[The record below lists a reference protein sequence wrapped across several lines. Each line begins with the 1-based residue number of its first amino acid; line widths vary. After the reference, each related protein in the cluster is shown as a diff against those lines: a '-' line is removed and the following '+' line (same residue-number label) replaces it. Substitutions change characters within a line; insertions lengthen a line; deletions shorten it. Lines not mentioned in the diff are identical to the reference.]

1 MEYLIL
7 LAGFVFLIKG
17 ADFFVEGSSS
27 IAKTFKVPPI
37 LIGLTIVAFGTSA
50 PEAAVSMN
58 AALKGANDIAIGNV
72 VGSNLFNILFV
83 IGVASIIYPLKVQ
96 KGTIIK
102 EFPFNL
108 LTSFVLFILC
118 ADISLQGSKTNVLT
132 KGDGL
137 ILLSLFSVF
146 IYYLVEIAI
155 LSKED
160 YKEETVQMSLGK
172 SIIISIL
179 GLAGI
184 IFGGDWVVKASSEIA
199 IQWGM
204 SEKLV
209 GLTIVA
215 VGTSLP
221 ELVTSVVAA
230 MKKESDIAMGNVI
243 GSNLFNVLFIL
254 GVSAIMRPIP
264 IDSAIFSDMIFLI
277 IATVVGY
284 IIATTKRTVGKI
296 EGGFLAISYIAYM
309 VFIIIRN

>member
-7 LAGFVFLIKG
+7 LAGFIFLIKG

-50 PEAAVSMN
+50 PEAAVSIN
-58 AALKGANDIAIGNV
+58 AALKGANEIALGNV
-72 VGSNLFNILFV
+72 VGSNLFNLLFV

-96 KGTIIK
+96 KGTILK

-118 ADISLQGSKTNVLT
+118 ADVSLQGAKTNVLT
-132 KGDGL
+132 RGDGL

-146 IYYLVEIAI
+146 LYYLIEIAI

-160 YKEETVQMSLGK
+160 YKEESVQMPLSK

-179 GLAGI
+179 GLIGI
-184 IFGGDWVVKASSEIA
+184 ILGGDWVVKGSSTIA

-209 GLTIVA
+209 GLTIV
-215 VGTSLP
+215 VIGTSLP

-254 GVSAIMRPIP
+254 GISAVMRPIA
-264 IDSAIFSDMIFLI
+264 IDKSIFFDMICLI
-277 IATVVGY
+277 IATVIGY
-284 IIATTKRTVGKI
+284 IMATTKRTVSKM

-309 VFIIIRN
+309 VFIIVRN